1 MMKKVISISIIFF
14 LLISVL
20 HLSFATHYCGG
31 TIAASKISLSGKLA
45 TCGMED
51 NQKDLHLTGLHL
63 TTHCCDN
70 VLVCYGINSIFFPT
84 FSFVQ
89 EPCKQHFQIFS
100 IPANLPLTSIAS
112 IKTNCINVSP
122 PGVSASNNVDLTSIC
137 VFRI

>member
-84 FSFVQ
+84 FSFVL
-89 EPCKQHFQIFS
+89 EPCQQHFQIFS
-100 IPANLPLTSIAS
+100 IPVDLTLKSIAS
-112 IKTNCINVSP
+112 IKSNCTNVSP
-122 PGVSASNNVDLTSIC
+122 PGASASSSVDLTDIC
-137 VFRI
+137 ILRI